1 MYDLKIFC
9 QQSGFLQI
17 FDIYLSGLANPEVTR
32 TGNSKCS
39 NIVLKKQ
46 KKSVLY
52 LFQAPWSAAIW
63 IKVHVTGECRHHCG
77 GSIISKKY
85 ILTAA
90 Q

>member
-1 MYDLKIFC
+1 MYELKIFC

-46 KKSVLY
+46 KKNSILY
-52 LFQAPWSAAIW
+52 FFQTTWSAAIW
-63 IKVHVTGECRHHCG
+63 IKVHINTIVEGQLSAR
-77 GSIISKKY
+77 SIY
-85 ILTAA
+85 
-90 Q
+90 